1 MLAAAWAIYASLSGS
16 IFRPADRTQVSEA
29 RRAKEPETF
38 RFRNDV
44 DPKTA
49 AEINAAVPETTEP
62 LVSARPFAAY
72 LQGTAPQ
79 TRLSALDCLT
89 AAVYYEAGSETP
101 TGQRAVAQVVL
112 NRVRHPAY
120 PNSVC
125 GVVFQGSQRK
135 PGCQFTFTCD
145 GSLARRPSQAGWS
158 RARGVAAAALAGLV
172 EPSVGLA
179 THYHTIWVVPYWSAN
194 LTKLRTVG
202 AHIFY
207 RWNGGAGTR
216 AAFTN
221 TYANSEIIPA
231 PAAASLAGFFLSS
244 MPADAA
250 SVPVGLGIQG
260 SSETN
265 GTPLPTSGLLPR
277 GGELS
282 GDRRAAAEPASSGL
296 ERSDYR
302 LKPDAAEH
310 RLIEDQGAL
319 RDLN

>member
-16 IFRPADRTQVSEA
+16 ISHPPSSHHMSEA
-29 RRAKEPETF
+29 KRPNDPESF
-38 RFRNDV
+38 RFRENI

-49 AEINAAVPETTEP
+49 AEINAAVPEAAEP
-62 LVSARPFAAY
+62 LVSARSFSAY
-72 LQGTAPQ
+72 LNGATPQ

-89 AAVYYEAGSETP
+89 AAVYYEAGSEAP

-135 PGCQFTFTCD
+135 TGCQFTFTCD

-158 RARGVAAAALAGLV
+158 RARGVAAAALSGLV

-207 RWNGGAGTR
+207 RWNGNAGTR

-221 TYANSEIIPA
+221 KYANSEFIPA
-231 PAAASLAGFFLSS
+231 PAAANLAGFFLSS
-244 MPADAA
+244 TPLDPTSA
-250 SVPVGLGIQG
+250 SAGIDTQG
-260 SSETN
+260 SPITN
-265 GTPLPTSGLLPR
+265 EALPPLSGLLPR

-282 GDRRAAAEPASSGL
+282 ADRRPAVEPAGSSL
-296 ERSDYR
+296 EQSGYR
-302 LKPDAAEH
+302 LKNDAAEH
-310 RLIEDQGAL
+310 RMIEDHRSL
-319 RDLN
+319 REAN